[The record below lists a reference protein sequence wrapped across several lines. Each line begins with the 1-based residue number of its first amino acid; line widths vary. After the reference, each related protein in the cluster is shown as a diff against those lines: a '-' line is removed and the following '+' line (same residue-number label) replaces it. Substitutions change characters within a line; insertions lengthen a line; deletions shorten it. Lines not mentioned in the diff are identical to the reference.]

1 MIDQFAKKEKIPKNI
16 KSSKIRE
23 EEPVRKSSRM
33 RSSTFKGQEYSQ
45 FMGIHGESIYCEDD
59 KDLEKLLFCDETE
72 YLLSAMNEPPKSQG
86 VRRKKK
92 QDQEVS
98 N

>member
-1 MIDQFAKKEKIPKNI
+1 MIDQYAKKEKISKNV
-16 KSSKIRE
+16 KIRE

-45 FMGIHGESIYCEDD
+45 FMGINGDSIYCEDD

-72 YLLSAMNEPPKSQG
+72 YLMSVMNESHKTQG

-92 QDQEVS
+92 QGQELS